1 MPGNLIVLE
10 LRDSQVAFSR
20 SSLRGLEDL
29 QAPSIPHRAKRC
41 NSPFKSVLQL
51 FIKGLLCTR
60 HYARYRDGARD
71 EFDLASALV
80 EFTDQ
85 WARQTCEP
93 LTAIH
98 GRAT

>member
-1 MPGNLIVLE
+1 MSGNLIVLG

-29 QAPSIPHRAKRC
+29 QASSIPHRAKRC
-41 NSPFKSVLQL
+41 NNSFRLVLQI
-51 FIKGLLCTR
+51 FIEGLLCSGHYTR
-60 HYARYRDGARD
+60 CRDGTRD
-71 EFDLASALV
+71 ELDLASALV
-80 EFTDQ
+80 EFTEQ
-85 WARQTCEP
+85 WQHRHVNP